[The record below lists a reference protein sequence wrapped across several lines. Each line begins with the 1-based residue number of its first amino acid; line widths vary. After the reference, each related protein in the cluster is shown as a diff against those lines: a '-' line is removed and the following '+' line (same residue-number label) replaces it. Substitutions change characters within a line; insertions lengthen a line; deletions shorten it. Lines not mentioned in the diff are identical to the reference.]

1 MKYIKIFEK
10 IEEQYEIDDFVHL
23 EIEEF
28 WTIYPDVK
36 ILGKHSK
43 KSAGHYYN
51 IESQLKVNNSVESFW
66 INSDD
71 IERKST
77 DEEIMRYKLRL
88 ESNKYNI

>member
-1 MKYIKIFEK
+1 MFEK
-10 IEEQYEIDDFVHL
+10 IEEKYEIGDFVHL
-23 EIEEF
+23 NLGES
-28 WTIYPDVK
+28 WTVYPDVK

-43 KSAGHYYN
+43 KNDYYY

-77 DEEIMRYKLRL
+77 DEEVVRYKLRM